1 MKAISRNVEVAAS
14 AETLGLIFT
23 NKAFAYKCF
32 KRLSN
37 VIKNNDTGL
46 SYKWYIDIL
55 LLNRFNRLLFYLF
68 ISTTWQTIE

>member
-1 MKAISRNVEVAAS
+1 MKATSRNVEVAAS
-14 AETLGLIFT
+14 AETLGLIIA

-55 LLNRFNRLLFYLF
+55 FLNRFNHLLFYLF
-68 ISTTWQTIE
+68 ISTTWQTVE

>member
-1 MKAISRNVEVAAS
+1 MKETGRNVEVDAF
-14 AETLGLIFT
+14 AETLGLIYA

-46 SYKWYIDIL
+46 SYKWYIGIL
-55 LLNRFNRLLFYLF
+55 FLNRFNHLLFYLF
-68 ISTTWQTIE
+68 ISTTWQAIE